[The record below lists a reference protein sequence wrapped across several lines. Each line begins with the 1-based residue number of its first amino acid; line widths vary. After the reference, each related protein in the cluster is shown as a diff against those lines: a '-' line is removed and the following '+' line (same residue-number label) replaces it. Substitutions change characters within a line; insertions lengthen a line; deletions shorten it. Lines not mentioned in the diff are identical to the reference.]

1 MHIQGQVVDIVNRR
15 IYSGEVT
22 IENGKITAIIEK
34 EHEVKIIFFL
44 DLLMHISILKVR
56 CWFLRNL
63 QN

>member
-34 EHEVKIIFFL
+34 EH
-44 DLLMHISILKVR
+44 
-56 CWFLRNL
+56 
-63 QN
+63 

>member
-34 EHEVKIIFFL
+34 EHEVKNYILPGFI
-44 DLLMHISILKVR
+44 DAHIHIES
-56 CWFLRNL
+56 
-63 QN
+63 